1 VKALEPAGDSLSLDA
16 TRSKAPIKSEPAL
29 VEARDLFKIYREG
42 AVETV
47 ALRGANLE
55 LKRGQITSLIGPS
68 GSGKSSL
75 VSILAGL
82 TLPSAG
88 QILFDGEDMTRLD
101 EGGRARLRARRI
113 GIVLQS
119 GNLVPFLSAYE
130 NVKLA
135 IKLAG
140 GRRAGRQAKDLLGEL
155 GLGARLHHPPR
166 RLSGG
171 EAQRVAVAVAL
182 ANQPDLLLA
191 DEVTGELDTATA
203 EQVLEVILDA
213 WRQRGLTV
221 LLVTHN
227 LDIAA
232 RAQRRLRLVD
242 GAVTRVIGTGTDRAR
257 TGSARS
263 RPPKPSATRQRGR
276 AGRVAGQ

>member
-1 VKALEPAGDSLSLDA
+1 
-16 TRSKAPIKSEPAL
+16 
-29 VEARDLFKIYREG
+29 
-42 AVETV
+42 
-47 ALRGANLE
+47 
-55 LKRGQITSLIGPS
+55 
-68 GSGKSSL
+68 
-75 VSILAGL
+75 
-82 TLPSAG
+82 
-88 QILFDGEDMTRLD
+88 
-101 EGGRARLRARRI
+101 
-113 GIVLQS
+113 
-119 GNLVPFLSAYE
+119 
-130 NVKLA
+130 VKLA

-140 GRRAGRQAKDLLGEL
+140 GRRAGRQAKDLLDEL